1 MALEPLVRPSVS
13 AHPRRLNVPVLVA
26 LLVGFQSGAMFMM
39 LAQRSGPSEACHLVS
54 QPAPL
59 VHAVPQPPVIPIRQF
74 AQPPPDYPASVL
86 LDAESVAPGEYLT
99 VTVTAPANL
108 PRNAWVGIVPSHIAH
123 GDESVNDQHDVS
135 YQYMEGRTRAV
146 LTFQAPTTPGSYELR
161 LHDTDSGGIELA
173 SSTPFTVP
181 RFE

>member
-1 MALEPLVRPSVS
+1 MALEPFVRPSVS
-13 AHPRRLNVPVLVA
+13 THPRRLNVPVLVA

-39 LAQRSGPSEACHLVS
+39 LAQRSDPGPACHLVS

-59 VHAVPQPPVIPIRQF
+59 GHAVPQPPVMPIRQF
-74 AQPPPDYPASVL
+74 AEPPPDYPASVRI
-86 LDAESVAPGEYLT
+86 DSEVVAPGDYFK

-108 PRNAWVGIVPSHIAH
+108 PRNAWVGIIPSHVAH
-123 GDESVNDQHDVS
+123 GDESVNDQHDLS

-161 LHDTDSGGIELA
+161 LHDTDASGLELA

-181 RFE
+181 GF